1 MVDCNHSNYTI
12 LFLFLSLQITVEVKK
27 PNGSIEER
35 MLSRTEYDSLPLQNI
50 DSNGEQLVVGDMCDL
65 PSLHEASI
73 LYNIKALHEKSTP
86 YSRVGDIIIAVNPFK
101 WIKDLYAKSTCDLY
115 KNLITNGAHLSNL
128 APHVYEV
135 GSLAYRGLAFH
146 GENQSILVSGE
157 SGAGKTETVKIIMA
171 QLAAIDKND
180 DCLISS
186 DVINKVLDTNPLLE
200 AFGNAKTIRNDN
212 SSRFG
217 KYIQLQFDVED
228 ATTAAYKG
236 KEVPSCSLVGSF
248 CETFLLE
255 KTRVV
260 LHEPTERSYH
270 IFYQLLSAPDTM
282 KADIWDGLCG
292 SNCSSFRYIGETESN
307 IIEGKSDQ
315 ERWKETV
322 DALSLIGVH
331 GEKFHMLMQAICI
344 VLQLGNLTFAVDPN
358 NDDGCVCTSENELMK
373 LSSLMGVE
381 SCAIQK
387 ALTYRTLHASKEYY
401 DVPLRVKQAKDGTD
415 SLAKE
420 IYHRVFNWLVT
431 NINAATCVESTT
443 KQIGLLDIF
452 GFETFETNMFEQ
464 FCINYANEKLQKHY
478 NINTFTSVQEEY
490 EFEGIELPDVKC
502 VDNSQ
507 VLELIEGRYGILSLL
522 NEECIRPNGNDSSLV
537 LKVCAL
543 NKDID
548 CLVKDPLHSSTQF
561 AVVHYAGSVVY
572 ETTSFCTK
580 NTDSIPNDLIECV
593 LSSTNKILQS
603 EFAQNS
609 NTFSEGSRSQ
619 NSRTKS
625 SISVSSKFRSQLQGL
640 MTTIEGTR
648 TRYIRCLKPNHG
660 KIPKETDLLFTQKQL
675 QCAGVCEAVAVSRA
689 AYPNRLNHDS
699 VFGRYSCLSINQP
712 LERNLETLQ
721 GLILDILND
730 FNPTNSTTVSE
741 KALKSFAIGRTRVYF
756 GIGALEFL
764 ESKRIRKLADCAT
777 AIQKKARGAAAR
789 IRFLNLRAAAIKI
802 QSFARLSA
810 AANTFDRARSAAT
823 AISNWARCIFAQ
835 KELERLKKLKS
846 CILIQTRVRIIT
858 ARRTLATSKAA
869 SVSIQRIWRGAI
881 QRPLYRRM
889 LREAEE
895 EARVNAKIGALQK
908 RLKEAERKWI
918 EAEKAKVVAERRAS
932 ISTTSDSMDDG
943 GYAESVE
950 MLEYLRNEVSQQKE
964 ANHLL
969 VNQLQESRKAHS
981 ILQEQYTSLR
991 ASHISV
997 QQNSHKLRREKS
1009 ILLSRTKDIKQRYS
1023 KLKKAMKKLKID
1035 CQVEVGKMVE
1045 IMIAKESESS
1055 REIAKLQAEVK
1066 NLKKGMRNKF
1076 TRGGNKKQDKKYHL
1090 PSSTSSLSGS
1100 ETRHVSSETAAMTS
1114 LQRALSQSN
1123 FGSDSVSST
1132 KMSSLAMAA
1141 MRLSAE

>member
-1 MVDCNHSNYTI
+1 M
-12 LFLFLSLQITVEVKK
+12 KK
-27 PNGSIEER
+27 PDGSIEER
-35 MLSRTEYDSLPLQNI
+35 MLPRTEFDSLPLQNI

-73 LYNIKALHEKSTP
+73 LYNIKALHEKCIP

-101 WIKDLYAKSTCDLY
+101 WIKDLYAKTTCDLY
-115 KNLITNGAHLSNL
+115 KNLISNGAHLSNL

-171 QLAAIDKND
+171 QLASIDKND
-180 DCLISS
+180 DCLKSS
-186 DVINKVLDTNPLLE
+186 DVIKKVLDTNPLLE

-236 KEVPSCSLVGSF
+236 KEIPSCSLMGSF

-260 LHEPTERSYH
+260 RHEPTERSYH

-282 KADIWDGLCG
+282 KAEIWDGLCG
-292 SNCSSFRYIGETESN
+292 VNCSSFRYIGETETN

-322 DALSLIGVH
+322 DALSLIGIH
-331 GEKFHMLMQAICI
+331 GEKFSMLMRAICI
-344 VLQLGNLTFAVDPN
+344 VLQLGNLTFAVDPT
-358 NDDGCVCTSENELMK
+358 NDDGCMCTSENELMK
-373 LSSLMGVE
+373 LSSLMGME
-381 SCAIQK
+381 SSIIQK
-387 ALTYRTLHASKEYY
+387 ALTYRTLHAAKEYY

-431 NINAATCVESTT
+431 NINAANCVESRT

-593 LSSTNKILQS
+593 LLSTNKILQS
-603 EFAQNS
+603 EFAQIPNIS
-609 NTFSEGSRSQ
+609 SEVSRSQ

-640 MTTIEGTR
+640 MTTIERTR

-660 KIPKETDLLFTQKQL
+660 KIPKEVDLLFTQKQL

-689 AYPNRLNHDS
+689 AYPNRLSHDT

-712 LERNLETLQ
+712 LQRNLETLQ
-721 GLILDILND
+721 GLIHDILND
-730 FNPTNSTTVSE
+730 FNPTTSTIASE

-777 AIQKKARGAAAR
+777 VIQKKVRSAAAR
-789 IRFLNLRAAAIKI
+789 VRFLNLRVATIKI
-802 QSFARLSA
+802 QSFVRRSA
-810 AANTFDRARSAAT
+810 AANTFDRARSAVT
-823 AISNWARCIFAQ
+823 VISNWVRCIFAR

-858 ARRTLATSKAA
+858 ARRVLATSKAA

-881 QRPLYRRM
+881 QRPLYQMM

-895 EARVNAKIGALQK
+895 EAKVNAKIGALQK

-932 ISTTSDSMDDG
+932 ISATSDSMDDG
-943 GYAESVE
+943 GYAESAE
-950 MLEYLRNEVSQQKE
+950 MLEYLRNEVLQQKE

-981 ILQEQYTSLR
+981 ILQEQYTSLK

-997 QQNSHKLRREKS
+997 QQNSRNLRREKS
-1009 ILLSRTKDIKQRYS
+1009 ILVSRTKDIKQRYS

-1035 CQVEVGKMVE
+1035 CQIEVGKMVE

-1076 TRGGNKKQDKKYHL
+1076 ARGGTKKQDKKYHL
-1090 PSSTSSLSGS
+1090 NNPLRPSSTSSLSGS
-1100 ETRHVSSETAAMTS
+1100 ETRHVSSETTAMTS

-1132 KMSSLAMAA
+1132 KMSSLAMAE